1 MGNKFIRNYI
11 AKQVA
16 GRSDDGIMI
25 KLSDPKKVEFQ
36 TALMEDLLRRNGID
50 PNAITSEN
58 QFKGI
63 LNLLRSLEK
72 SQTQSSG
79 ITGTTSAKIF
89 NRMGEELD
97 PNKPIVGGTQ
107 TGKSIDQ
114 DTFRRLAE
122 TNTQRIK
129 QKIADKK
136 IESDEPPPGSRGGPD
151 DIAAPVQS
159 AEETLKNMTEAEIK
173 ANLEAQNKKGIE
185 NILKRKNREDV
196 YCI

>member
-11 AKQVA
+11 AKYVA

-25 KLSDPKKVEFQ
+25 KLSDPKVEFQ

-50 PNAITSEN
+50 PNSITSEN

-63 LNLLRSLEK
+63 LNLLRFEK

-79 ITGTTSAKIF
+79 ITETTSAKIF

-97 PNKPIVGGTQ
+97 PNQPIIGGTQ
-107 TGKSIDQ
+107 PGKSIDQ

-122 TNTQRIK
+122 TNNKEQ
-129 QKIADKK
+129 QKISDKK
-136 IESDEPPPGSRGGPD
+136 RIPGGIDLDQPPPGSRGGD
-151 DIAAPVQS
+151 EDIAAPFKSQ
-159 AEETLKNMTEAEIK
+159 EETLKNMTEAEIK
-173 ANLEAQNKKGIE
+173 ANIEAQIKKV
-185 NILKRKNREDV
+185 LK
-196 YCI
+196 IF

>member
-11 AKQVA
+11 AKYVA

-50 PNAITSEN
+50 PNSITSEN

-97 PNKPIVGGTQ
+97 PNQPIIGGTQ
-107 TGKSIDQ
+107 PGKSIDQ

-129 QKIADKK
+129 QKISDKK
-136 IESDEPPPGSRGGPD
+136 RIPGGIDLDQPPPGSRGGD
-151 DIAAPVQS
+151 EDIAAPFQS
-159 AEETLKNMTEAEIK
+159 QEETLRNMAE
-173 ANLEAQNKKGIE
+173 
-185 NILKRKNREDV
+185 
-196 YCI
+196 